1 MGTVLASAILAQ
13 VDTVLLDTAKTR
25 WPDTEKLEYLNDGQ
39 RQLVLYKPD
48 AFVINDVFV
57 LVAGTK
63 QSIPDGTGSL
73 EEGIALIKVV
83 RNMGLTP
90 GITPGAIISPIGADF
105 LDNRSPDWHTEDQAV
120 AVKNY
125 ILDDFDP
132 TRFYVSPPSTG
143 TGFVEAAYSAVPGN
157 VAAVGN
163 AITLSDI
170 YRDALRNYILFR
182 CYAKDAAFSPL
193 NAQSEVKYFN
203 LFVQGLGRMDLVRKV
218 ISPNMPKRNPSTVNP
233 FFSKPMNR
241 TKIRR
246 MPCIFC

>member
-1 MGTVLASAILAQ
+1 MGTVLASEILAQ

-25 WPDTEKLEYLNDGQ
+25 WPDAEKLEYLNDGQ

-73 EEGIALIKVV
+73 EEGIALVSVI

-90 GITPGAIISPIGADF
+90 GTTPGAAIRPIGRDV
-105 LDNRSPDWHTEDQAV
+105 LDTYNPDWHTETKVA

-125 ILDDFDP
+125 ILDDYDP
-132 TRFYVSPPSTG
+132 TRFYVSPPNLG
-143 TGFVEAAYSAVPGN
+143 TGFVEAAYSALPGD
-157 VAAVGN
+157 VATAAT

-193 NAQSEVKYFN
+193 NDRRAVEDFN

-218 ISPNMPKRNPSTVNP
+218 ISPNMPKRNPSTEV
-233 FFSKPMNR
+233 K
-241 TKIRR
+241 
-246 MPCIFC
+246 